1 MEDPKN
7 ITVHADLHAI
17 FNCAARGHLM
27 PSITW
32 MKNDDALVVHSNL
45 RTKVAKIFLDDK
57 QIHSKLVVKGVMRE
71 DNRKYYCFAINSGEK
86 EPSKPVFLSTK
97 DLSETRALYFLSWH

>member
-1 MEDPKN
+1 
-7 ITVHADLHAI
+7 
-17 FNCAARGHLM
+17 M

-32 MKNDDALVVHSNL
+32 MKNDDALIYLDDALVVHSNL

-57 QIHSKLVVKGVMRE
+57 QIHSKLVVKGVKRE
-71 DNRKYYCFAINSGEK
+71 DNRKYYCFAINSGEE

>member
-7 ITVHADLHAI
+7 QTVHADFHAI

-32 MKNDDALVVHSNL
+32 MKNDDALIYLDDALVVHSNL

-57 QIHSKLVVKGVMRE
+57 QIHSKLVVKGVKRE
-71 DNRKYYCFAINSGEK
+71 DNRKYYCFAINSGEE
-86 EPSKPVFLSTK
+86 EPSKPVVHKGSK
-97 DLSETRALYFLSWH
+97 